1 MPTLLI
7 TDVRCPKCNGL
18 TYRRS
23 EQKSNNVFFCQHCQ
37 VVWQIVDGRLVPA
50 IEALR
55 LEWERELTEREL

>member
-7 TDVRCPKCNGL
+7 TDVRCPNPKCNGL

-37 VVWQIVDGRLVPA
+37 IVFQVVDGRLIPA
-50 IEALR
+50 LDALR
-55 LEWERELTEREL
+55 AEWEL